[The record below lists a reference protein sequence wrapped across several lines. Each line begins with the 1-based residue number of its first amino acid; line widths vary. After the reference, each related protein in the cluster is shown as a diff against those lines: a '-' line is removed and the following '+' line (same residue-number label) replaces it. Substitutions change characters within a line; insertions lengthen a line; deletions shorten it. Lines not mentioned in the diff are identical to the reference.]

1 MSEDTTTTSQETNT
15 DAPVSLREVTNDTVR
30 AILGLKVAPGQE
42 HFVASN
48 AFSIAEA
55 HFSDIA
61 WFRAIYAG
69 EMPVGFIMLA
79 DDPDKSEYFLWRLM
93 IDARHQGK
101 GYGRRAVQQLIDYV
115 KTRPGATELLV
126 SYVPGEGSPR
136 DFYVKLGFQDTGRVE
151 DDEIVLRLP
160 LEPSASQA

>member
-1 MSEDTTTTSQETNT
+1 MSDDTTTTSQEISP
-15 DAPVSLREVTNDTVR
+15 DAAVSLREITKDTVR
-30 AILGLKVAPGQE
+30 TVIGLKVAPGQE

-69 EMPVGFIMLA
+69 ETPVGFIMLA
-79 DDPDKSEYFLWRLM
+79 DDPDKHEYFLWRLM
-93 IDARHQGK
+93 IDARQQGK
-101 GYGRRAVQQLIDYV
+101 GYGCRAVQQLIDYV

-136 DFYVKLGFQDTGRVE
+136 DFYVKLGFQDTGRIE

-160 LEPSASQA
+160 LESSASQA

>member
-1 MSEDTTTTSQETNT
+1 MSEDTTTRSQDISP
-15 DAPVSLREVTNDTVR
+15 DAAVSLREITKDTVR

-61 WFRAIYAG
+61 WFPAISAG
-69 EMPVGFIMLA
+69 ETPVGFIMLA
-79 DDPDKSEYFLWRLM
+79 DDPDKSEYFPWRLM

-115 KTRPGATELLV
+115 KTCPGATELLV

-136 DFYVKLGFQDTGRVE
+136 DFYMKLGFQDTGRIE
-151 DDEIVLRLP
+151 DDEIVLLLP
-160 LEPSASQA
+160 LESYASQA